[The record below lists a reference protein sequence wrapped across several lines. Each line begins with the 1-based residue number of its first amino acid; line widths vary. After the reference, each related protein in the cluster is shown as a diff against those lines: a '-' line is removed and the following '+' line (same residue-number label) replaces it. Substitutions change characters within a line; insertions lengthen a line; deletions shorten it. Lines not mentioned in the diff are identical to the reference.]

1 MSGTRSI
8 IIVDDAP
15 LIQAGL
21 AAALQGEGFSIAGQ
35 ASSAL
40 EAVEMAEETQADI
53 MLLDVL
59 MPGMSGLDVV
69 DKVIDA
75 SPKTKVV
82 LLTSSESE
90 EDLLKAIK
98 SGARGYIIKDTPMP
112 ELVRKLNDVLEGG
125 AVVSPYMGGLL
136 FDTVSHLLRHREL
149 SSSRKPALT
158 GREIEVLE
166 SIAAGMTSREVG
178 EKLFISENTVKN
190 HVRNILDKLGLGS
203 RNEAVMF
210 AVREGLIS
218 ID

>member
-21 AAALQGEGFSIAGQ
+21 AAALKSEGFTIAGQ

-40 EAVEMAEETQADI
+40 EAVDMAEEIQADI

-69 DKVIDA
+69 DKVINA

-125 AVVSPYMGGLL
+125 AVVSPFMGGLL
-136 FDTVSHLLRHREL
+136 FDTVSHLLRHRDL

-166 SIAAGMTSREVG
+166 SIAAGKTSREVG